1 MMLYTFV
8 SLQGKNLLQTLYE
21 SCIINAHISTRHLST
36 TIGFGDLTP
45 TKVVSKFV
53 ACIFIPIAVAS
64 MGYILG
70 NVASHIVEKRRA
82 EYVKKL
88 WSSQIKL
95 EDIEALDEAEE
106 GGINE
111 LEYIKFMLVAMK
123 KIDADLFDDLHDQF
137 NDVSKYVHNIVLCYN
152 S

>member
-1 MMLYTFV
+1 MFHTHH
-8 SLQGKNLLQTLYE
+8 S
-21 SCIINAHISTRHLST
+21 ST

-70 NVASHIVEKRRA
+70 NVASYIVEKRRA

-95 EDIEALDEAEE
+95 EDIEALDEAHE
-106 GGINE
+106 GGG
-111 LEYIKFMLVAMK
+111 K
-123 KIDADLFDDLHDQF
+123 
-137 NDVSKYVHNIVLCYN
+137 STLCN
-152 S
+152 L

>member
-1 MMLYTFV
+1 MLIF
-8 SLQGKNLLQTLYE
+8 
-21 SCIINAHISTRHLST
+21 HTRHLST

>member
-1 MMLYTFV
+1 MH
-8 SLQGKNLLQTLYE
+8 
-21 SCIINAHISTRHLST
+21 IISST
-36 TIGFGDLTP
+36 TIGFGDLSP
-45 TKVVSKFV
+45 SNNYSKFV

-95 EDIEALDEAEE
+95 EDIEALDEAHED
-106 GGINE
+106 GINE

-123 KIDADLFDDLHDQF
+123 KIDADLFDDLREQF
-137 NDVSKYVHNIVLCYN
+137 NDVSTYVNGVLF
-152 S
+152 

>member
-1 MMLYTFV
+1 MNHVSSMLIF
-8 SLQGKNLLQTLYE
+8 
-21 SCIINAHISTRHLST
+21 HTRHLST

-45 TKVVSKFV
+45 STTHSKFV
-53 ACIFIPIAVAS
+53 ACMFIPIAVAS

-95 EDIEALDEAEE
+95 EDIEELDEAHE

-123 KIDADLFDDLHDQF
+123 KIDANLFDDLHDQF

>member
-1 MMLYTFV
+1 MLMFHTHH
-8 SLQGKNLLQTLYE
+8 S
-21 SCIINAHISTRHLST
+21 STS
-36 TIGFGDLTP
+36 IGFGDLTP
-45 TKVVSKFV
+45 STTLSKFV

-70 NVASHIVEKRRA
+70 NVASHIVEKQRA

-88 WSSQIKL
+88 WSSHIKL
-95 EDIEALDEAEE
+95 EDIEALDEANE
-106 GGINE
+106 GGVNK

-137 NDVSKYVHNIVLCYN
+137 NDVSTYVHNIVLC
-152 S
+152 SDRFLIFFITHS

>member
-1 MMLYTFV
+1 M
-8 SLQGKNLLQTLYE
+8 
-21 SCIINAHISTRHLST
+21 HILSST
-36 TIGFGDLTP
+36 TIGFGDLSP
-45 TKVVSKFV
+45 SNNYSKFV

-95 EDIEALDEAEE
+95 EDIEALDEAHE
-106 GGINE
+106 GGGGSTLCNLASYIPPSFSLLCILYLLAVNK

-137 NDVSKYVHNIVLCYN
+137 NDVSICVHNIALCPN

>member
-1 MMLYTFV
+1 MNHVSSMLIF
-8 SLQGKNLLQTLYE
+8 
-21 SCIINAHISTRHLST
+21 HTRHLST

>member
-1 MMLYTFV
+1 MH
-8 SLQGKNLLQTLYE
+8 
-21 SCIINAHISTRHLST
+21 IISSTS
-36 TIGFGDLTP
+36 IGFGDLTP
-45 TKVVSKFV
+45 STTYSKFV